1 MSYRSIYEKF
11 EEFGGCLQIETSGSH
26 DFESSLLEILPRI
39 EDVEAD
45 LRECKEMFGEISVEQ
60 SRLLLTTG
68 FRRGLAYS
76 SYTYMPLS
84 EAKDLANE
92 FMSSLPNGACF
103 YTHCSIP
110 DSEEGVV
117 CGWSGGITGAT
128 FELCLYV
135 VSGNGC
141 TMFLITDED

>member
-1 MSYRSIYEKF
+1 MSNRAIYEKF
-11 EEFGGCLQIETSGSH
+11 EEFGGCLQIETSGNS
-26 DFESSLLEILPRI
+26 DFDSGLLEILPRI

-45 LRECKEMFGEISVEQ
+45 LSECKEMFVKISEEK
-60 SRLLLTTG
+60 SRILLTTG

-92 FMSSLPNGACF
+92 FMSLLPSGSDI

-110 DSEEGVV
+110 DTEEGVV
-117 CGWSGGITGAT
+117 CGWSGRITGAT
-128 FELCLYV
+128 FELCIFV
-135 VSGNGC
+135 VSSSGC

>member
-1 MSYRSIYEKF
+1 MYEKF
-11 EEFGGCLQIETSGSH
+11 EEFGGCLQIKTSEKT
-26 DFESSLLEILPRI
+26 DFDSGLLEIMPRI

-45 LRECKEMFGEISVEQ
+45 LSECKEMLKEISEEQ

-84 EAKDLANE
+84 EAQGLANE
-92 FMSSLPNGACF
+92 FMSSLPEGATF

-110 DSEEGVV
+110 GSEEGVV
-117 CGWSGGITGAT
+117 CGWSGRITGAT
-128 FELCLYV
+128 FELSVYA
-135 VSGNGC
+135 VSGAGC
-141 TMFLITDED
+141 TLFLITDED